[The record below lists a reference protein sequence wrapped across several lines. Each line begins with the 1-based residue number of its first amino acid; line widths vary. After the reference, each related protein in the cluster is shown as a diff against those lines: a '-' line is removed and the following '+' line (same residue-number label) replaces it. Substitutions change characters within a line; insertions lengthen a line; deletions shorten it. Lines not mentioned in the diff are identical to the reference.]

1 RGTRSR
7 TARTLPQLS
16 QRERAQTTGRPAGSL
31 RTRTPRKLPANGA
44 ATTTPHA
51 IGPTFTRRSSHA
63 AANMGSRSGR
73 QSVMLGSRRPPGAP
87 ARIERRPLTSEPLTS
102 PTAEDAAEAL
112 AKLGPAL
119 VESGAID
126 QRTLERARR
135 VAVETD
141 RRLDR
146 VLTQLG
152 LISERGLA
160 EAFSHLL
167 GAPIA
172 AASDYPDD
180 PLFVDCLPA
189 KFLRRAHAL
198 PIAASEERAT
208 LAMADPLDVFT
219 SNAVAAAIG
228 RPVTV
233 AIAVPIELEAA
244 IDRLYAE

>member
-1 RGTRSR
+1 M
-7 TARTLPQLS
+7 
-16 QRERAQTTGRPAGSL
+16 
-31 RTRTPRKLPANGA
+31 
-44 ATTTPHA
+44 
-51 IGPTFTRRSSHA
+51 TF
-63 AANMGSRSGR
+63 
-73 QSVMLGSRRPPGAP
+73 
-87 ARIERRPLTSEPLTS
+87 EPLTS

-160 EAFSHLL
+160 EAFSRLL

-180 PLFVDCLPA
+180 ALFVDRLHA
-189 KFLRRAHAL
+189 KFNMKPFTRA
-198 PIAASEERAT
+198 
-208 LAMADPLDVFT
+208 DVE
-219 SNAVAAAIG
+219 SM
-228 RPVTV
+228 
-233 AIAVPIELEAA
+233 LE
-244 IDRLYAE
+244 